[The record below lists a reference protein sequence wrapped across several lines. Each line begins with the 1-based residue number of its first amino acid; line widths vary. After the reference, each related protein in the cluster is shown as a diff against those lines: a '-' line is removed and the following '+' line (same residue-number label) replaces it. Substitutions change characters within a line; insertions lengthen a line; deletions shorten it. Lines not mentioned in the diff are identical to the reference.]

1 MSFKEE
7 GEFSPSFAFF
17 YFTATSST
25 TLTPQAQHLEML
37 IQGDI

>member
-7 GEFSPSFAFF
+7 GDFSPSFCFF
-17 YFTATSST
+17 DFTATSSA

-37 IQGDI
+37 IQGGI